1 METIDPDALAD
12 VTGGMNPKMFGAW
25 QKAVDMGGNISH
37 SIEGPHYPTSF
48 HWQGRAI
55 DVHGSPQMRQQFF
68 SWAKGTKPEELIYQ
82 NYHSLHGRPA
92 GRIPGHEDH
101 VHLAY

>member
-1 METIDPDALAD
+1 METIDPDALAE

-68 SWAKGTKPEELIYQ
+68 GWAKGTKPEELIYQ

>member
-1 METIDPDALAD
+1 METLEEHQLAT
-12 VTGGMNPKMFGAW
+12 VTGGMNSKMFSAW

-55 DVHGSPQMRQQFF
+55 DVHGSPAMRQSYFN
-68 SWAKGTKPEELIYQ
+68 WAKSTNPTELIYQ
-82 NYHSLHGRPA
+82 NYHSLRGQRRGA
-92 GRIPGHEDH
+92 VPGHFDH
-101 VHLAY
+101 VHVAY

>member
-1 METIDPDALAD
+1 METLEEHQLAT
-12 VTGGMNPKMFGAW
+12 VTGGMNPQMFSAM

-37 SIEGPHYPTSF
+37 AIEGPHYPTSF

-55 DVHGSPQMRQQFF
+55 DVHGSPAMRQSYFN
-68 SWAKGTKPEELIYQ
+68 WAKGTNPTELIYQ
-82 NYHSLHGRPA
+82 NYHSLRGQRR
-92 GRIPGHEDH
+92 GSVPGHFDH